1 MLILSRKKDESI
13 LVGSDIEITVVSVQ
27 GDQVKL
33 GIKAPKQVD
42 VYRKE
47 LFEEIQH
54 ENVEAAEI
62 KVNIG
67 DLINNSKNR
76 TKDS

>member
-13 LVGSDIEITVVSVQ
+13 LIGQDIEVTVISVQ

-47 LFEEIQH
+47 LFEDIQH
-54 ENVEAAEI
+54 ENREAAEVT
-62 KVNIG
+62 VNLH
-67 DLINNSKNR
+67 DLLKNP
-76 TKDS
+76 KI

>member
-13 LVGSDIEITVVSVQ
+13 LVGSDIEITVISVQ

-54 ENVEAAEI
+54 ENVEASEI
-62 KVNIG
+62 TVNIG
-67 DLINNSKNR
+67 ELINNSKNR
-76 TKDS
+76 LNG

>member
-13 LVGSDIEITVVSVQ
+13 LIGSDIEVTVIAIQ

-33 GIKAPKQVD
+33 GIKAPKKVD

-47 LFEEIQH
+47 LFEEIQN

-62 KVNIG
+62 T
-67 DLINNSKNR
+67 INMSELLKN
-76 TKDS
+76 TKL

>member
-13 LVGSDIEITVVSVQ
+13 LIGSDIEVTVIAVQ

-33 GIKAPKQVD
+33 GIKAPKKVD

-47 LFEEIQH
+47 LFEEIQN
-54 ENVEAAEI
+54 ENVEASEI
-62 KVNIG
+62 TLN
-67 DLINNSKNR
+67 LSELLEN
-76 TKDS
+76 TKYRS

>member
-13 LVGSDIEITVVSVQ
+13 LIGSDIEITVVSVQ

-54 ENVEAAEI
+54 ENKEAAEI
-62 KVNIG
+62 TINIG
-67 DLINNSKNR
+67 QLINSSKNR
-76 TKDS
+76 SIDS

>member
-13 LVGSDIEITVVSVQ
+13 LIGSDIEVTVIAVQ

-33 GIKAPKQVD
+33 GIKAPKKVD

-47 LFEEIQH
+47 LFEEIQN

-62 KVNIG
+62 TVNIS
-67 DLINNSKNR
+67 DLLKN
-76 TKDS
+76 TKL

>member
-13 LVGSDIEITVVSVQ
+13 LIGSDIEITVVSVQ

-54 ENVEAAEI
+54 ENKEAAEI
-62 KVNIG
+62 TVNIG
-67 DLINNSKNR
+67 QLINSSKNR
-76 TKDS
+76 PIDS

>member
-13 LVGSDIEITVVSVQ
+13 LIGSDIEVTVIAVQ

-33 GIKAPKQVD
+33 GIKAPKKVD

-47 LFEEIQH
+47 LFEEIQN
-54 ENVEAAEI
+54 ENVEASEI
-62 KVNIG
+62 TLNLS
-67 DLINNSKNR
+67 DLLKN
-76 TKDS
+76 TKYRS

>member
-13 LVGSDIEITVVSVQ
+13 LIGSDIEVTVIAVQ

-33 GIKAPKQVD
+33 GIKAPKKVD

-47 LFEEIQH
+47 LFEEIQN

-62 KVNIG
+62 TVNMSE
-67 DLINNSKNR
+67 LLKN
-76 TKDS
+76 TKL

>member
-13 LVGSDIEITVVSVQ
+13 LIGSDIEITVVSVQ

-54 ENVEAAEI
+54 ENKEAAEI
-62 KVNIG
+62 TINIG
-67 DLINNSKNR
+67 HLINSSKNR
-76 TKDS
+76 SIDS

>member
-13 LVGSDIEITVVSVQ
+13 LIGSDIEITVVSVQ

-54 ENVEAAEI
+54 ENKEAAEI
-62 KVNIG
+62 TVNIG
-67 DLINNSKNR
+67 QLINSSKNR
-76 TKDS
+76 SIGS

>member
-13 LVGSDIEITVVSVQ
+13 LIGSDIEVTVIAVQ

-33 GIKAPKQVD
+33 GINAPKKVD

-47 LFEEIQH
+47 LFEEIQN
-54 ENVEAAEI
+54 ENVEASEI
-62 KVNIG
+62 TLNLS
-67 DLINNSKNR
+67 DLLKN
-76 TKDS
+76 TKYRS

>member
-13 LVGSDIEITVVSVQ
+13 LVGPDIEITVVSVQ

-62 KVNIG
+62 TVNIG
-67 DLINNSKNR
+67 ELINNNKNR

>member
-13 LVGSDIEITVVSVQ
+13 LIGSDIEITVVSVQ

-54 ENVEAAEI
+54 ENMEAAEI
-62 KVNIG
+62 TVNIG
-67 DLINNSKNR
+67 QLINSSKNR
-76 TKDS
+76 SIDS

>member
-1 MLILSRKKDESI
+1 MLILSRKKEESI

-47 LFEEIQH
+47 LFEEIQQ
-54 ENVEAAEI
+54 ENVEAAEVT
-62 KVNIG
+62 VNIG
-67 DLINNSKNR
+67 GLINNSKNR
-76 TKDS
+76 TIDS

>member
-13 LVGSDIEITVVSVQ
+13 LIGSDIEVTVIAVQ

-33 GIKAPKQVD
+33 GIKAPKKVD

-47 LFEEIQH
+47 LFEEIQN

-62 KVNIG
+62 I
-67 DLINNSKNR
+67 INMSELLKN
-76 TKDS
+76 TKL

>member
-1 MLILSRKKDESI
+1 MLILSRKKDETI
-13 LVGSDIEITVVSVQ
+13 LIGQDIEVTVISVQ

-47 LFEEIQH
+47 LFEDIQH
-54 ENVEAAEI
+54 ENREAAEVT
-62 KVNIG
+62 VNLH
-67 DLINNSKNR
+67 DLLKNP
-76 TKDS
+76 KI

>member
-13 LVGSDIEITVVSVQ
+13 LIGSDIEVTVIAVQ

-33 GIKAPKQVD
+33 GIKAPKKVD

-47 LFEEIQH
+47 LFEEIQN

-62 KVNIG
+62 T
-67 DLINNSKNR
+67 INMSELLKN
-76 TKDS
+76 TKL

>member
-13 LVGSDIEITVVSVQ
+13 LIGSDIEITVVSVQ

-54 ENVEAAEI
+54 ENKEAAEI
-62 KVNIG
+62 TVNIG
-67 DLINNSKNR
+67 ALLHCSKNR
-76 TKDS
+76 PKD